1 MGFSAE
7 MAMRSC
13 GHCGLRRAQMVQ
25 AYGPAETVRSNGS
38 RRSFTFLVC
47 PDCAGVTVV
56 EHTGP
61 NAHPKL
67 VGVWPDSPER
77 ALDVD
82 HLPDRVA
89 RYYAS
94 ARKALD
100 AGIPD
105 AAAVQ
110 LRRTLEAAADE
121 YDVSERVLV
130 KSIQRLIDEGHVT
143 KTFGDV
149 LHLIRTVGNL
159 GAHASD
165 EDVDAETAQKM
176 LTLTTQ
182 ILRNLFE
189 VPEELRLLKEPGG
202 GDVSERED

>member
-1 MGFSAE
+1 MSIV
-7 MAMRSC
+7 
-13 GHCGLRRAQMVQ
+13 H
-25 AYGPAETVRSNGS
+25 GPTEARRSNGS
-38 RRSFTFLVC
+38 ARHFTILVC

-56 EHTGP
+56 EHTSS
-61 NAHPKL
+61 NVVSKL

-130 KSIQRLIDEGHVT
+130 RSIERLIAEGHVT

-165 EDVDAETAQKM
+165 EDVDNETAQKM

-189 VPEELRLLKEPGG
+189 VPEELRLLKEPN
-202 GDVSERED
+202 DDDSEREA

>member
-1 MGFSAE
+1 MGFKAE

-13 GHCGLRRAQMVQ
+13 GHCGLKRAQMSIVH
-25 AYGPAETVRSNGS
+25 GPTEARRSNGS
-38 RRSFTFLVC
+38 ARHFTILVC

-56 EHTGP
+56 EHTSS
-61 NAHPKL
+61 NVVSKL

-130 KSIQRLIDEGHVT
+130 RSIERLIAEGHVT

-165 EDVDAETAQKM
+165 EDVDNETAQKM

-189 VPEELRLLKEPGG
+189 VPEELRLLKEPN
-202 GDVSERED
+202 DDDSEREA

>member
-1 MGFSAE
+1 
-7 MAMRSC
+7 MRTC
-13 GHCGLRRAQMVQ
+13 GHCGLKRAQMARVHGPVEVQ
-25 AYGPAETVRSNGS
+25 RSNG
-38 RRSFTFLVC
+38 RARYFTFLVC
-47 PDCAGVTVV
+47 PDCAGATVV
-56 EHTGP
+56 EHTDS
-61 NAHPKL
+61 NSVSKL
-67 VGVWPDSPER
+67 VAVWPESPER

-82 HLPDRVA
+82 HLPERVA
-89 RYYAS
+89 KYYSS
-94 ARKALD
+94 ARRAID

-110 LRRTLEAAADE
+110 LRRTLEAAAEE
-121 YDVSERVLV
+121 YDVTDRVLV
-130 KSIQRLIDEGHVT
+130 RRIERLIAEGHVT

-165 EDVDAETAQKM
+165 EDVDSETAHKM

-189 VPEELRLLKEPGG
+189 VPEELRLLKEPN
-202 GDVSERED
+202 GDGDNEPAV